1 MDSEHS
7 GKGLKA
13 KALRR
18 SVQRQIKAGDVE
30 VAAAGLTAALD
41 RYPRNG
47 RLLHLAG
54 ELVRRR
60 RGPLVALGRGQQA
73 QAWLEQALRCRPAD
87 PALLRAARDLWRAM
101 GDGEAALRFGQRLAR
116 CGPLT
121 AHDLCQQVELWLLAG
136 KPRRAQWCMA
146 GALRR
151 FPADKEVLTLASDV
165 CRLRGQRRRSLAYA
179 RLLAQR
185 QPLSWRGYARGAE
198 ELLLL
203 ARPAEARQLIEQA
216 RERMALPELA
226 VRRAAGMRLDVC
238 ERYLSNTRTTRLIQ
252 AWQACQ
258 VWHDPFSCRMPLAM
272 RVPGVPAISLP
283 PPASQACPQPIQY
296 WSQGE
301 PPADVQALSAAWNIQ
316 FTGLGLDPIQCF
328 DRPSALAWISEWA
341 PDFQRPFETAFHVA
355 VEADVFRLAYASQ
368 RDCLYLD
375 ADLAPGPSSAS
386 ALKVLLHTGHSALFI
401 RSERP
406 TLSNCFFLAREGCPF
421 FALAAR
427 SGVRLDFRRLRR
439 HVNTV
444 MNTFGPDKYNYC
456 LRHLFSTNP
465 DPVQVAGLAPGVVQ
479 LRTTRF
485 SLGLVNDQVISARE
499 PADLAYKQ
507 TDQHWIRAIG

>member
-1 MDSEHS
+1 M
-7 GKGLKA
+7 LKA
-13 KALRR
+13 KVLRR
-18 SVQRQIKAGDVE
+18 GVQQQLKAGALE
-30 VAAAGLTAALD
+30 AAADGLTAALGL
-41 RYPRNG
+41 YPGNG
-47 RLLHLAG
+47 RLLQLAG
-54 ELVRRR
+54 DLVRRR
-60 RGPLVALGRGQQA
+60 RGQLVVLGRGEQA
-73 QAWLEQALRCRPAD
+73 QAWLEQALHCRPGD
-87 PALLRAARDLWRAM
+87 PVLLRAARDLWRAM
-101 GDGEAALRFGQRLAR
+101 GDGEAALRFCQRLAR

-121 AHDLCQQVELWLLAG
+121 AHDRCQQVELWLLAG

-179 RLLAQR
+179 HLLVQR

-226 VRRAAGMRLDVC
+226 VRRAAGMRLDVS
-238 ERYLSNTRTTRLIQ
+238 ERYLSNARTTLLIQ

-258 VWHDPFSCRMPLAM
+258 VWHDPFGCRLPLPM
-272 RVPGVPAISLP
+272 RVPGVPAISLL
-283 PPASQACPQPIQY
+283 PPAPHASPQPIHY
-296 WSQGE
+296 WSQGQ
-301 PPADVQALSAAWNIQ
+301 PPADVQALSAAWNILL
-316 FTGLGLDPIQCF
+316 TGLGLDPIQCF
-328 DRPSALAWISEWA
+328 DRSSALAWISEWA
-341 PDFQRPFETAFHVA
+341 PDFQLPFETAFHVA

-406 TLSNCFFLAREGCPF
+406 TLSNCFFLARQGCPF

-465 DPVQVAGLAPGVVQ
+465 DPVQVARLSPGVVQ

>member
-18 SVQRQIKAGDVE
+18 SVQRQIKSGDVE
-30 VAAAGLTAALD
+30 VAAAGLTAALE
-41 RYPRNG
+41 RYPRNR

-73 QAWLEQALRCRPAD
+73 QAWLEQALRYRPAD

-121 AHDLCQQVELWLLAG
+121 AHDLCQQVELWVLAG

-146 GALRR
+146 VALRR

-165 CRLRGQRRRSLAYA
+165 CRLRGQRQRSLAYA

-185 QPLSWRGYARGAE
+185 HPLSWRGYARGAE

-203 ARPAEARQLIEQA
+203 ERPAEARQLIEQA

-238 ERYLSNTRTTRLIQ
+238 ERYLSNARTTRLLQ

-258 VWHDPFSCRMPLAM
+258 VWHDPFGCRLPLPM
-272 RVPGVPAISLP
+272 KVPGVPAIRLP
-283 PPASQACPQPIQY
+283 ARAPLACPQPIQY
-296 WSQGE
+296 WSQGQ
-301 PPADVQALSAAWNIQ
+301 PPPDVLALSEKWN
-316 FTGLGLDPIQCF
+316 
-328 DRPSALAWISEWA
+328 
-341 PDFQRPFETAFHVA
+341 
-355 VEADVFRLAYASQ
+355 
-368 RDCLYLD
+368 
-375 ADLAPGPSSAS
+375 
-386 ALKVLLHTGHSALFI
+386 VLLS
-401 RSERP
+401 
-406 TLSNCFFLAREGCPF
+406 
-421 FALAAR
+421 
-427 SGVRLDFRRLRR
+427 
-439 HVNTV
+439 
-444 MNTFGPDKYNYC
+444 
-456 LRHLFSTNP
+456 
-465 DPVQVAGLAPGVVQ
+465 
-479 LRTTRF
+479 
-485 SLGLVNDQVISARE
+485 
-499 PADLAYKQ
+499 
-507 TDQHWIRAIG
+507 